1 MMNDYS
7 FLFKK
12 ELGELDQLEDQ
23 ALAILQEGNI
33 KGRLN
38 REKFRDNSD
47 GLSSESIRI
56 KISQ

>member
-12 ELGELDQLEDQ
+12 ELGEFDQLEDQ

-33 KGRLN
+33 RGRLN
-38 REKFRDNSD
+38 REKYLENLDE
-47 GLSSESIRI
+47 LSSESIRL
-56 KISQ
+56 KIS

>member
-12 ELGELDQLEDQ
+12 ELGEFDQLEDQ

-33 KGRLN
+33 RGRLN
-38 REKFRDNSD
+38 REKYLENLDE
-47 GLSSESIRI
+47 LSSESIRL
-56 KISQ
+56 KIN

>member
-12 ELGELDQLEDQ
+12 ELGEFDQLEDQ

-33 KGRLN
+33 RGRLN
-38 REKFRDNSD
+38 REKYLENLNE
-47 GLSSESIRI
+47 LSSESIRL
-56 KISQ
+56 KIS